1 MFSVQRPTASAIL
14 RIFAQKVRVC
24 LTTHTRCNFQLV
36 QTAIGRQLQCNCR
49 RATQYCDIT
58 TNLQSSMYTS
68 LRLIIYSCVEIVQY
82 AVFNSCIE
90 IVQCAAFNINCV
102 LLQTIRKSWAYPRL
116 SMFCLCSPGHF
127 NLKKKHFRSVR
138 KDETS
143 VPSTTERI
151 RNIASTKHIFYA
163 TNQIYV

>member
-102 LLQTIRKSWAYPRL
+102 LLQTIRTILGIPKIVDVLPLFARA
-116 SMFCLCSPGHF
+116 FQI
-127 NLKKKHFRSVR
+127 KKK
-138 KDETS
+138 T
-143 VPSTTERI
+143 I
-151 RNIASTKHIFYA
+151 
-163 TNQIYV
+163 QIKKKTLSQCPAG